1 LHHRAAMAAH
11 REFKWPWQVKPPPP
25 PPQPTLVESLST
37 PRAIAAISSGAALL
51 GLIYVALRRRRAAQP
66 KEPSTST
73 VAKSIPGVLSVS
85 VASFLLVTSFS
96 VTMPFMQRRLD
107 DFGCDALC
115 RGGQTSLRSALNLV
129 GATVIGR
136 ASDRFGRMPMLWLG
150 LAATLLSIAI
160 NLGMD
165 SVEGMWYAIVPT
177 ALLNQNFGVSKA
189 LLTDYVEA
197 AGGSKAD
204 LAGAVGKLGMCI
216 GLSFMAGPLL
226 ATLLVTSYTQALT
239 LSLLLAASSGVLL
252 LLLPTTARKA
262 EPKVAPDAVQ
272 RAMQPT
278 PATPMSD
285 ARPAQRAPA
294 PAAVA
299 AGWRVQLSAFVE
311 MPALRLRGA
320 QLLLVLRLLMALAF
334 HLYAPIWQV
343 SIKRRFDFTPADHAR
358 FMGLIGLTYALS
370 QGAVAKPLIRLFG
383 RDSSRLLLLCV
394 AVLGG
399 FRPIALATP
408 HLEVVYALYVPMV
421 IALGVMNTAISTAC
435 SSLADGDQLG
445 GLIGVL
451 ESVESVAGMVGPT
464 LGGLLA
470 AWHDGLP
477 LAMVLVC
484 YGTAFVLISLF
495 YRKHVLEGAEKK
507 AAAQK
512 KAQ

>member
-1 LHHRAAMAAH
+1 
-11 REFKWPWQVKPPPP
+11 
-25 PPQPTLVESLST
+25 
-37 PRAIAAISSGAALL
+37 
-51 GLIYVALRRRRAAQP
+51 
-66 KEPSTST
+66 
-73 VAKSIPGVLSVS
+73 
-85 VASFLLVTSFS
+85 
-96 VTMPFMQRRLD
+96 
-107 DFGCDALC
+107 
-115 RGGQTSLRSALNLV
+115 
-129 GATVIGR
+129 
-136 ASDRFGRMPMLWLG
+136 
-150 LAATLLSIAI
+150 
-160 NLGMD
+160 
-165 SVEGMWYAIVPT
+165 
-177 ALLNQNFGVSKA
+177 
-189 LLTDYVEA
+189 
-197 AGGSKAD
+197 
-204 LAGAVGKLGMCI
+204 
-216 GLSFMAGPLL
+216 
-226 ATLLVTSYTQALT
+226 
-239 LSLLLAASSGVLL
+239 LLLAASSGVLL